1 MTSKIFKKKIL
12 STMIPYKIFEGR
24 RKLLKVEAPCQTGL
38 IIYPTPSVK
47 TKQNYI
53 HILSE
58 TIKDYDNIYSPM
70 LPRGMV

>member
-1 MTSKIFKKKIL
+1 
-12 STMIPYKIFEGR
+12 MIPYKIFEGR

-58 TIKDYDNIYSPM
+58 TIKDYDNI
-70 LPRGMV
+70 